1 MLYQIKSYIILKKIF
16 TYVDNKVKFN
26 TIAYNKKLQ
35 RKLGLNLIDFRIFS
49 SRYKE
54 EKDGEIKEYNSYNHQ
69 TVFKGLYSNGKRSIE
84 GEEYNKEGDC
94 IFEREYLNGKKWN
107 GICREYDEDTGNLIF
122 ECEYLNGIINGERKE
137 YDKYNGDLLF
147 SEKYLNGKRNGYG
160 EEYK

>member
-54 EKDGEIKEYNSYNHQ
+54 EKDGKIKEYNSYNHQ
-69 TVFKGLYSNGKRSIE
+69 TVYLKGYIQM
-84 GEEYNKEGDC
+84 
-94 IFEREYLNGKKWN
+94 EREA
-107 GICREYDEDTGNLIF
+107 
-122 ECEYLNGIINGERKE
+122 
-137 YDKYNGDLLF
+137 
-147 SEKYLNGKRNGYG
+147 
-160 EEYK
+160 